1 MVDNHIGIYF
11 HWPFCASKCPYCDFN
26 VHIQDD
32 INQQTWLEAYLRSIE
47 YYAELMNGRQVRS
60 IFFGGGTPSLMEPQ
74 LVEKII
80 EKVRAS
86 WNCVNDFEITLE
98 ANPTSVEMN
107 KFQAFKES
115 GVNRVSLGVQALND
129 EDLKFLGRTHDV
141 AHALAA
147 IEVASSLFD
156 RFSFDLIYA
165 RPEQSLEDWEKE
177 LKIAVS
183 LRASHLSL
191 YQLTIERNTPF
202 YFSHEQGQFS
212 VPEEGLAADF
222 YTLTGEVLSGYGLP
236 AYEVSNYAKAGHESQ
251 HNLIYWRYDDYI
263 GIGPG
268 AHGRLTLPD
277 ESKVATREH
286 HAPDI
291 WLKHVE
297 EKGSGMHPSKILSA
311 KDQFLEEIMMGLR
324 LREGV
329 PLERIERRTGLVTKD
344 LIDFKRVELL
354 AQHGDFMGNV
364 KSTGRLVLSDKGRLR
379 LNAIVPY
386 ILK

>member
-1 MVDNHIGIYF
+1 M
-11 HWPFCASKCPYCDFN
+11 
-26 VHIQDD
+26 
-32 INQQTWLEAYLRSIE
+32 
-47 YYAELMNGRQVRS
+47 
-60 IFFGGGTPSLMEPQ
+60 
-74 LVEKII
+74 
-80 EKVRAS
+80 
-86 WNCVNDFEITLE
+86 
-98 ANPTSVEMN
+98 
-107 KFQAFKES
+107 
-115 GVNRVSLGVQALND
+115 
-129 EDLKFLGRTHDV
+129 
-141 AHALAA
+141 
-147 IEVASSLFD
+147 
-156 RFSFDLIYA
+156 
-165 RPEQSLEDWEKE
+165 
-177 LKIAVS
+177 
-183 LRASHLSL
+183 
-191 YQLTIERNTPF
+191 
-202 YFSHEQGQFS
+202 
-212 VPEEGLAADF
+212 
-222 YTLTGEVLSGYGLP
+222 LSGYGLP

-277 ESKVATREH
+277 GSKVATREH